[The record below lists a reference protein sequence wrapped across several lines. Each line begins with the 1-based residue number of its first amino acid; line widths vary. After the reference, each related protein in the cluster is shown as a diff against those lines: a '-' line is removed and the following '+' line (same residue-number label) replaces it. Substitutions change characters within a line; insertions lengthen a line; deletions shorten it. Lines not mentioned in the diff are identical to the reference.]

1 MINYNDYYP
10 TIVNSGKFETVTDYG
25 FVYFTATW
33 AVLKPGIS
41 IK

>member
-1 MINYNDYYP
+1 MFNSNDYNP
-10 TIVNSGKFETVTDYG
+10 TIVKSIKFETVTDFG
-25 FVYFTATW
+25 FVYLIAIR